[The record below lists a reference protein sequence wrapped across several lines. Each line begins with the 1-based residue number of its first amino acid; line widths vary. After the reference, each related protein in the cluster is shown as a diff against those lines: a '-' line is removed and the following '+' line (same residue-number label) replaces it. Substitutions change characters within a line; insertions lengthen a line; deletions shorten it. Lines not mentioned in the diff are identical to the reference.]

1 MQITSNY
8 SQNERNIGQKSWGP
22 RDLRIF
28 LRSSVKDGRCR
39 RQLASGDDPSDI
51 LEELDLMVSL
61 SHGSMD
67 WFVGENLQE
76 TIDIPIKYGAF
87 L

>member
-1 MQITSNY
+1 MNETSGGNPG
-8 SQNERNIGQKSWGP
+8 RGP
-22 RDLRIF
+22 RI
-28 LRSSVKDGRCR
+28 SSVKDGRCR

-51 LEELDLMVSL
+51 LEELDLMLSV

-76 TIDIPIKYGAF
+76 TIDFPIKYGSF

>member
-1 MQITSNY
+1 MG
-8 SQNERNIGQKSWGP
+8 E
-22 RDLRIF
+22 
-28 LRSSVKDGRCR
+28 CR

-51 LEELDLMVSL
+51 LEELDLMLSV

-76 TIDIPIKYGAF
+76 TIDFPIKYGAF